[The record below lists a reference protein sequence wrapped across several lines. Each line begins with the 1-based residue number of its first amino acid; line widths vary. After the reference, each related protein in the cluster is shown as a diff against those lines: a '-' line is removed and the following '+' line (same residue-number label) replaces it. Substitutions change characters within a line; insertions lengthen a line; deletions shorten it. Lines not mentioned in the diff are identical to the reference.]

1 MKKTRTVHEVAFR
14 LSHDMSLQI
23 APRLGELGKTLAPQ
37 QLRTMRLIWSG
48 ENVTLVD
55 VADTLKRDKAQ
66 VVRLI
71 DKLVEA
77 GMVTREPNPED
88 GRSKIL
94 KLTPEGYAFF
104 EGIEALEA
112 DFSEKLVEGI
122 ARQDLETFFR
132 VSDQLSKNLRDI
144 DVP

>member
-14 LSHDMSLQI
+14 LSHDMGQQI
-23 APRLGELGKTLAPQ
+23 APRLGALGADLAPQ

-77 GMVTREPNPED
+77 GMVTREPNPDD

-94 KLTPEGYAFF
+94 QLTQKGLAFF

-112 DFSEKLVEGI
+112 EFSEKLTEGI
-122 ARQDLETFFR
+122 ARKDLETFFR
-132 VSDQLSKNLRDI
+132 VSDILSKNLRDI